1 MGKQDNTIIID
12 GVNIA
17 GCCYI
22 ADGNECEAYQTECE
36 AQNCYYKQLQRKEQ
50 ELKISQHYNDE
61 LTKYILG
68 IGELFNIT
76 QYAILVGKNCIEYYA
91 ILSSTI
97 SNRIKDLQ
105 TENEELKKSSGFWG
119 RTTARTQDK
128 SDRYKQA
135 LKEIQ
140 QELRQSLYCES
151 QECGCDDYEKC
162 LECTKNQILQK
173 CEVLK
178 DG

>member
-1 MGKQDNTIIID
+1 MTDKEIIID
-12 GVNIA
+12 GVNVA
-17 GCCYI
+17 GCKYYFYGDCNI
-22 ADGNECEAYQTECE
+22 EHDGCTENP
-36 AQNCYYKQLQRKEQ
+36 NCMYKQLQRKEQ

-61 LTKYILG
+61 LTKYILE

-76 QYAILVGKNCIEYYA
+76 QQPTIMGKNCIEYYA

-105 TENEELKKSSGFWG
+105 TENEKLKKSSGFWG
-119 RTTARTQDK
+119 RTTARTQDE
-128 SDRYKQA
+128 SDRYKQV

-151 QECGCDDYEKC
+151 QECGCDDYEEC

-178 DG
+178 DE